1 MPAFSE
7 FHLFLLLHISFPL
20 FLLYECEFKMEVP
33 TTQKAAV
40 KQGYG
45 DKTTIVVKD
54 IPVPA
59 PSPDEILVKIN

>member
-1 MPAFSE
+1 
-7 FHLFLLLHISFPL
+7 
-20 FLLYECEFKMEVP
+20 MEVP